1 MRNLVVFKVGFGILL
16 ISILCSKVS
25 GQYSEEDDEDNEELD
40 VGQNGNL
47 TASGNST
54 GPISNATLNR
64 VLGQITNVF
73 SNVEKLNITG
83 IVDASLGIRNDT
95 SVRNFV
101 NSIMATIFCNDFLA
115 NYNNCARLK
124 KMQ

>member
-1 MRNLVVFKVGFGILL
+1 MAIFV
-16 ISILCSKVS
+16 KVS